1 MLKGHTKMCSL
12 SPNFMSLEEKKQISL
27 PQKLTIQQQQHQQ
40 YALKWSDY
48 QSSILNCFQ
57 RLRDEEDFVDVT
69 LSCDQ
74 RNFSAHRIVLS
85 ACSPYF
91 RKLLKTNPCKHPIV
105 ILRDVHSDNMECLLS
120 FMYNG
125 EVNVRHDQLPDFLK
139 TAHLLQIRG
148 LTDVSEN
155 YYSSGCISSEGKS
168 IDTLSANET
177 CKLDSNRDVFEIESG
192 EKCNYF
198 PKYKGS
204 SEPPMVSN
212 SSSTGVNSTAIEDT
226 ETSTTA
232 CLQWENSDVFRNR
245 KHHLTPPPHKRIK
258 SADLFR
264 AQHGISSDRALS
276 EKEFSSFVHH
286 SLARDRKHVEG
297 SELKFGLVKDEK
309 PQSLNQHIDI
319 ESKHEESADEE
330 SNRSNDDN
338 SDHDDKTHGMKD
350 SIGQQGAAVHSI
362 LLGGPKHMEQHPV
375 INLNDFGSQ
384 RCVEIRVRATDPRPC
399 PKCGKIYRSAHTLRT
414 HLEDKHTACPG
425 YRCVLCGTVA
435 KSRNS
440 LHSHMSRQHR
450 GISTKDLPVLPMPC
464 PFDPVLAS
472 RLLAK
477 VGVKISP
484 DELHDSASAAN
495 SNNASCPDY
504 TYNSQYNIQPCG
516 KNSESEDD
524 AEDLTAATFCNTSTG
539 DDTTPKS
546 LMNSTTT
553 ARFQNEAA
561 IAAAAAALRKHK
573 ELSVSQRTP
582 NQPLLDLHLLQ
593 LITENTF
600 GMGIS
605 QDRTSTATIQAAK
618 MVQLNAIGKGFEN
631 LPSTMMHS
639 KYNLSTESITKEA
652 FVGNLSEEP
661 NLSPEPILRHQLS
674 CGVSLSENIQ
684 TLSSSTADMEH
695 SFNDPKRDECESMQ
709 AAQMSASMGISQDR
723 TSTATIQAA
732 KMVQL
737 NAIGK
742 GFENFPSTMMHSKY
756 NLSTESITKE
766 AFVSNLSEKPNRSP
780 EPILRHQLS
789 CGVSLSENIQTLS
802 SSTADME
809 HSFNDPKRDECES
822 MQTAQMSAS
831 KLHSS

>member
-375 INLNDFGSQ
+375 INLNDF
-384 RCVEIRVRATDPRPC
+384 EI
-399 PKCGKIYRSAHTLRT
+399 
-414 HLEDKHTACPG
+414 PG
-425 YRCVLCGTVA
+425 E
-435 KSRNS
+435 
-440 LHSHMSRQHR
+440 
-450 GISTKDLPVLPMPC
+450 MP
-464 PFDPVLAS
+464 S
-472 RLLAK
+472 NMI
-477 VGVKISP
+477 VK
-484 DELHDSASAAN
+484 ANAN
-495 SNNASCPDY
+495 SKTQPMS
-504 TYNSQYNIQPCG
+504 TIWYNSFWNAKY
-516 KNSESEDD
+516 EDVLD
-524 AEDLTAATFCNTSTG
+524 EEIGFTG
-539 DDTTPKS
+539 RS
-546 LMNSTTT
+546 
-553 ARFQNEAA
+553 
-561 IAAAAAALRKHK
+561 
-573 ELSVSQRTP
+573 
-582 NQPLLDLHLLQ
+582 
-593 LITENTF
+593 